1 MRNSEVYIDPTVG
14 RALNMPPQ
22 RLKQITGPQK
32 EKPVKKNPVVKKKI
46 VYYATPAYTR
56 K

>member
-1 MRNSEVYIDPTVG
+1 MKNLEGYRDPTAG
-14 RALNMPPQ
+14 RAINMPPQ
-22 RLKQITGPQK
+22 KLEQITGPQK
-32 EKPVKKNPVVKKKI
+32 EKPVKKNPAVKKKI